1 MDDGVLL
8 LRGILPLSIK
18 ILADK
23 RASCVAQNDT
33 VRINHGHD
41 LEDKVISQNSCTDR
55 RSHEVVDDTFH
66 HVGGSG
72 FTRMHPRADDD
83 TFLIFHLL
91 LVIREGRDGQQIA
104 GISGVR
110 LAQHLPSESVL
121 SLWVL
126 FELCKVSLK
135 IRVGVWV
142 TMRKVDGIAIM
153 VKLDAEGQRVVVTAW
168 LLLLDRILVVANVLA
183 DSLPASSG
191 EHRFLVGVHQRLHTV
206 VVQTIGLQEVDDVE
220 PIGTAST
227 RILKAEIEPL
237 VVDLSI
243 IIWLQN

>member
-1 MDDGVLL
+1 M
-8 LRGILPLSIK
+8 
-18 ILADK
+18 
-23 RASCVAQNDT
+23 
-33 VRINHGHD
+33 
-41 LEDKVISQNSCTDR
+41 
-55 RSHEVVDDTFH
+55 
-66 HVGGSG
+66 
-72 FTRMHPRADDD
+72 
-83 TFLIFHLL
+83 
-91 LVIREGRDGQQIA
+91 
-104 GISGVR
+104 
-110 LAQHLPSESVL
+110 
-121 SLWVL
+121 
-126 FELCKVSLK
+126 
-135 IRVGVWV
+135 
-142 TMRKVDGIAIM
+142 
-153 VKLDAEGQRVVVTAW
+153 TAW